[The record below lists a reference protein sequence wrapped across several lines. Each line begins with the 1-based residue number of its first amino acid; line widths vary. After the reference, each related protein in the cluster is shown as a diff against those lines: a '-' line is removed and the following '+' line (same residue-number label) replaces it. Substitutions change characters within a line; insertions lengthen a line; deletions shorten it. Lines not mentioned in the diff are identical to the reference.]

1 MTKEHHSHVCP
12 WWAAYFF
19 DNPLR
24 KLIHNTTRILGPYLG
39 PGMKAIDIGCGMG
52 FFSIGMASLVGEKGT
67 VYALDIQEKMLEIAS
82 KRATRTGL
90 DSRITFRLTEP
101 DSLGPDR
108 LGIESMVDFV
118 LAFWVVHEV
127 PDQDR
132 LFSEIQE
139 ILKPGGSFLMTE
151 PSFHVKRDQVG
162 RSIEKAAS
170 AGLILESRPCI
181 RLCNS
186 ALFVKK

>member
-1 MTKEHHSHVCP
+1 
-12 WWAAYFF
+12 
-19 DNPLR
+19 
-24 KLIHNTTRILGPYLG
+24 
-39 PGMKAIDIGCGMG
+39 
-52 FFSIGMASLVGEKGT
+52 
-67 VYALDIQEKMLEIAS
+67 
-82 KRATRTGL
+82 
-90 DSRITFRLTEP
+90 
-101 DSLGPDR
+101 
-108 LGIESMVDFV
+108 
-118 LAFWVVHEV
+118 VVHEV